1 MNKNIYL
8 LPIVLFLLSCGGGG
22 YSSSNTSNQSAQSSQ
37 SENITIK
44 NIPQNISIF
53 E

>member
-1 MNKNIYL
+1 MNKIIYL
-8 LPIVLFLLSCGGGG
+8 SLILLFLLSCGGG
-22 YSSSNTSNQSAQSSQ
+22 YSSSNVPNQATQPSQ
-37 SENITIK
+37 SENLTLK

>member
-1 MNKNIYL
+1 MNKKIYL
-8 LPIVLFLLSCGGGG
+8 SLIVLIFLSCGGG
-22 YSSSNTSNQSAQSSQ
+22 YSSSYASNQPTQSSQ
-37 SENITIK
+37 SENLTLK

>member
-1 MNKNIYL
+1 MNKKIYFSI
-8 LPIVLFLLSCGGGG
+8 IVLFLLSCGGG
-22 YSSSNTSNQSAQSSQ
+22 YSSSNVSNQPTLSSQ
-37 SENITIK
+37 SENITLK

>member
-1 MNKNIYL
+1 MNIKIYL
-8 LPIVLFLLSCGGGG
+8 FLTVLFLFSCGGG
-22 YSSSNTSNQSAQSSQ
+22 YSSSSSNQSAQSSQ
-37 SENITIK
+37 SENLTIK

>member
-1 MNKNIYL
+1 MNKKIYL
-8 LPIVLFLLSCGGGG
+8 SLIVLILLSCGGG
-22 YSSSNTSNQSAQSSQ
+22 YSSSYPSNQPAQSSQ

>member
-1 MNKNIYL
+1 MKKITYL
-8 LPIVLFLLSCGGGG
+8 TIILFFLSCGGG
-22 YSSSNTSNQSAQSSQ
+22 YSSSDSPNQSSQ
-37 SENITIK
+37 SEDITFK

>member
-1 MNKNIYL
+1 MNKKIYL
-8 LPIVLFLLSCGGGG
+8 LPIVLFLLSCGGG
-22 YSSSNTSNQSAQSSQ
+22 YSSTYASNQSAQSSQ

>member
-1 MNKNIYL
+1 MNKKIYL
-8 LPIVLFLLSCGGGG
+8 FLTVLFLFSCGGG
-22 YSSSNTSNQSAQSSQ
+22 YSSSNVPNQATQPSQ
-37 SENITIK
+37 SENLTIK

>member
-1 MNKNIYL
+1 MKI
-8 LPIVLFLLSCGGGG
+8 ITTFSIILFFLSCGGG
-22 YSSSNTSNQSAQSSQ
+22 YSSSDLPDNALPSSQ
-37 SENITIK
+37 GEDVTLK